1 MHMRH
6 ALWSSKIR
14 GVSGIALLIFAV
26 IAAVTAPIGL
36 GSTAAQDEFTVETR
50 VQVLHSSPDLG
61 QVEVFINNDEVLD
74 EFEYG
79 DQSDWIDIDP
89 GSNRLTITY
98 DRAGF
103 NYAAFDTMYP
113 VPAGND
119 YYVIIS
125 DAIVIA
131 QVVDRTPIA
140 DGGARVRV
148 VQAAVDLPAVNVTAT
163 QGNLTFATE
172 LNYPRSS
179 EYASVPDG
187 TYDIEV
193 TLADTGE
200 SVLTQSG
207 VVLDGKMVYDL
218 VIMGEPGDDDKPL
231 EIRSLVDTTAERAA
245 STPTA

>member
-1 MHMRH
+1 MRN
-6 ALWSSKIR
+6 AQWSSRIR
-14 GVSGIALLIFAV
+14 GVAGIALLIFAV

-50 VQVLHSSPDLG
+50 VQVLHASPDLG
-61 QVEVFINNDEVLD
+61 QVEVHINNNEVLD

-79 DQSDWIDIDP
+79 DQSDWIDIDA

-103 NYAAFDTMYP
+103 NYAAFDAMYP

-148 VQAAVDLPAVNVTAT
+148 VQAAVDLPAVNVKAT
-163 QGNLTFATE
+163 PGDLSLAAN

-179 EYASVPDG
+179 DYMSIPAG

-200 SVLTQSG
+200 VVMTQSG
-207 VVLDGKMVYDL
+207 VVLDGNMVYDL

-231 EIRSLVDTTAERAA
+231 EIRSLVDTTVERAE